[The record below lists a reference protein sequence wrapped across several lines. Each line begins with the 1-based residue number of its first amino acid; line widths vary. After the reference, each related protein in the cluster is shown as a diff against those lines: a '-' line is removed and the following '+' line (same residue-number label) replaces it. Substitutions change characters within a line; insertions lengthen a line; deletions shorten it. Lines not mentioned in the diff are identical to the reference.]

1 MQRESRVNRSWLPPS
16 YTSTKKR
23 AVLCAPSYH
32 GNTAYVDG
40 SGSITMSDSWI
51 SLKPLIEEPSNL
63 PTPRLNSSGP
73 KDVEGIVICW
83 SAPRTSTN
91 CRSIHRI
98 PSVSI
103 RFNADATVIFLD
115 FAGVLEAIAMPF
127 PPGRTH
133 RPSVTLAR
141 NMNIYKLLASETVH
155 MAGILIFCGTLFGTS
170 RTTDAQSEHSVRPE
184 DGETMASS
192 EGLDDLDVRIVR
204 LLNSDARKSFRD
216 ISKEVD
222 ASISTVSNRIR
233 RLEEDGVIS
242 GYVPLLNESKLGF
255 DVLAVVGVK
264 IHKGKLL
271 EVQRRIAK
279 DERVTHVYDVT
290 GEWDSIVVVRLR
302 TTRELDAFIKR
313 LGSMEYVE
321 NTYTQVVLNV
331 VKEERRVL
339 L

>member
-1 MQRESRVNRSWLPPS
+1 
-16 YTSTKKR
+16 
-23 AVLCAPSYH
+23 
-32 GNTAYVDG
+32 
-40 SGSITMSDSWI
+40 
-51 SLKPLIEEPSNL
+51 
-63 PTPRLNSSGP
+63 
-73 KDVEGIVICW
+73 
-83 SAPRTSTN
+83 
-91 CRSIHRI
+91 
-98 PSVSI
+98 
-103 RFNADATVIFLD
+103 
-115 FAGVLEAIAMPF
+115 
-127 PPGRTH
+127 
-133 RPSVTLAR
+133 
-141 NMNIYKLLASETVH
+141 
-155 MAGILIFCGTLFGTS
+155 
-170 RTTDAQSEHSVRPE
+170 
-184 DGETMASS
+184 MASS
-192 EGLDDLDVRIVR
+192 NRLDDLDVRILR
-204 LLNSDARKSFRD
+204 LLNADARNSFRD
-216 ISKEVD
+216 ISREVD

-233 RLEEDGVIS
+233 RLEEDGFIS

>member
-1 MQRESRVNRSWLPPS
+1 
-16 YTSTKKR
+16 
-23 AVLCAPSYH
+23 
-32 GNTAYVDG
+32 
-40 SGSITMSDSWI
+40 
-51 SLKPLIEEPSNL
+51 
-63 PTPRLNSSGP
+63 
-73 KDVEGIVICW
+73 
-83 SAPRTSTN
+83 
-91 CRSIHRI
+91 
-98 PSVSI
+98 
-103 RFNADATVIFLD
+103 
-115 FAGVLEAIAMPF
+115 
-127 PPGRTH
+127 
-133 RPSVTLAR
+133 
-141 NMNIYKLLASETVH
+141 
-155 MAGILIFCGTLFGTS
+155 
-170 RTTDAQSEHSVRPE
+170 
-184 DGETMASS
+184 MASS

-216 ISKEVD
+216 IAKEVD
-222 ASISTVSNRIR
+222 ASISTVSNRIH

>member
-1 MQRESRVNRSWLPPS
+1 
-16 YTSTKKR
+16 
-23 AVLCAPSYH
+23 
-32 GNTAYVDG
+32 
-40 SGSITMSDSWI
+40 
-51 SLKPLIEEPSNL
+51 
-63 PTPRLNSSGP
+63 
-73 KDVEGIVICW
+73 
-83 SAPRTSTN
+83 
-91 CRSIHRI
+91 
-98 PSVSI
+98 
-103 RFNADATVIFLD
+103 
-115 FAGVLEAIAMPF
+115 
-127 PPGRTH
+127 
-133 RPSVTLAR
+133 
-141 NMNIYKLLASETVH
+141 
-155 MAGILIFCGTLFGTS
+155 
-170 RTTDAQSEHSVRPE
+170 
-184 DGETMASS
+184 MASS
-192 EGLDDLDVRIVR
+192 NRLDDLDVRILR
-204 LLNSDARKSFRD
+204 LLNADARNSFRD

-233 RLEEDGVIS
+233 RLEEDGIIS

-271 EVQRRIAK
+271 EVQRRIAN